1 MFKHFLIR
9 FILMLPKLLI
19 ISVLIFIGL
28 EMLPGDALTRSVPYE
43 MYGSLTELQKEM
55 LRESMGLNNPAY
67 IRYFRWLGNLLTGN
81 LGYSMI
87 TKSSIA
93 NMFSLYLPATF
104 ELALLSYV
112 ISSVF
117 GLLLGF
123 ISATKQN
130 SIIDYSNTVF
140 GLVGVSIPSFL
151 LGLAAIM
158 IFTIKL
164 DWFPTGGRLAFG
176 KEGYF
181 DRIAYMI
188 LPALCI
194 SIANVAYLM
203 RYTRNSMLD
212 VISKDYIKT
221 ARSKGLSEPVV
232 NLKHVFRNA
241 VIPIM
246 IVLIFRLPFLISGT
260 VIIEN
265 VFNYPGV
272 GTLLIS
278 AIRNADMPVVLMI
291 TLVISAA
298 ILAASLVSDIL
309 IAVLDPR
316 VRFGNESGVT
326 NA

>member
-1 MFKHFLIR
+1 MLRYFLIR
-9 FILMLPKLLI
+9 FLALLPKLLI

-28 EMLPGDALTRSVPYE
+28 EFLPGDALTRSIPYE
-43 MYGSLTELQKEM
+43 AYGGLTELQKDM
-55 LRESMGLNNPAY
+55 LRESMGLNGPAY

-81 LGYSMI
+81 LGYSII

-104 ELALLSYV
+104 QLTLLAYV
-112 ISSVF
+112 ISSFF

-123 ISATKQN
+123 ISATNQN
-130 SIIDYSNTVF
+130 SALDYSNTVF

-158 IFTIKL
+158 IFSIKL
-164 DWFPTGGRLAFG
+164 GWFPTGGRLAFG

-181 DRIAYMI
+181 DRLSYMI
-188 LPALCI
+188 LPALSI
-194 SIANVAYLM
+194 SIANIANLM

-221 ARSKGLSEPVV
+221 ARSKGLAEPVV
-232 NLKHVFRNA
+232 QIKHVFRNA
-241 VIPIM
+241 MIPIM
-246 IVLIFRLPFLISGT
+246 IILIFRLPFLISGA
-260 VIIEN
+260 VIAEN
-265 VFNYPGV
+265 VFNYPGI
-272 GTLLIS
+272 GTLLFS
-278 AIRNADMPVVLMI
+278 AIANADMPVVLMI

-298 ILAASLVSDIL
+298 ILASSLVSDIL

-316 VRFGNESGVT
+316 VRFGNR
-326 NA
+326 